1 VNKPVPKNRQRVVL
15 VNPTKYLG
23 NLLLAGGLMQAYVR
37 YCQDQGIQLK
47 IVIDEGYRGLCE
59 NSFPADSLIFFPRR
73 KISQS
78 GLFKKISLYRAC
90 LKEIRTFKADIAFNI
105 EEDSASSHLTRLSG
119 ASFKLGCSPARHKNG
134 YDAVIPVQFE
144 NREPGRRHR
153 WYSYYDV
160 FAALGMPEPEKN
172 YLDLNPGA
180 LPDTLTAQL
189 REWGWNPQ
197 LKTIAIHAGATKDYK
212 RWPVESMA
220 VLVKEIMAA
229 GFQAVLLGAGSV
241 DENANQEIARQL
253 QKAGVDSLPLDLCNR
268 LSLLALGQFMNTCA
282 LMVGND
288 SGPFHLG
295 SALGLPGLV
304 LFGPTNDEIWGPL
317 GQQSKIVRGDFS
329 CDPACNKG
337 HCLHQHRCMKDIS
350 PDYVMEKI
358 LLSVQT

>member
-1 VNKPVPKNRQRVVL
+1 
-15 VNPTKYLG
+15 
-23 NLLLAGGLMQAYVR
+23 MQAYAR

-47 IVIDEGYRGLCE
+47 IVIDEGFLALCE

-90 LKEIRTFKADIAFNI
+90 LKEIRAFKPDIAFNI
-105 EEDSASSHLTRLSG
+105 EEDSATNHLTRLSG
-119 ASFKLGCSPARHKNG
+119 AAYKLGCSATRHRSG

-144 NREPGRRHR
+144 NREPARSHR
-153 WYSYYDV
+153 WYSYFDV
-160 FAALGMPEPEKN
+160 FDALGMPEPEKT
-172 YLDLNPGA
+172 YLKMNPGT
-180 LPDTLTAQL
+180 LPDTLTGQL

-212 RWPVESMA
+212 RWPVDSMA
-220 VLVKEIMAA
+220 VLVEKIMAA
-229 GFQAVLLGAGSV
+229 GLQPVLLGAGSV

-253 QKAGVDSLPLDLCNR
+253 QTAGIDSLPLDLCNR
-268 LSLLALGQFMNTCA
+268 LSLVALGQFMNICA

-350 PDYVMEKI
+350 PDHVMKKI